1 MRTCDVLV
9 VGAGP
14 AGTMLAG
21 EIARAGRSV
30 TVLDRRP
37 GPSPLSRA
45 FGVHAATLELLE
57 ARGLADGLLT
67 HGRPVDRLR
76 LWRGVGIRLDRLATR
91 FPYVLVTP
99 QHHVDAALEQYA
111 RDRGATVFRGAA
123 VTGLEQDDDGV
134 TVTADGPDGPQ
145 QWRAGWVVGADG
157 VHSTVRE
164 LLSVPFP
171 GTEVLRS
178 VMLADVRLSRP
189 PGDGIDVN
197 TAPHGFAFVAPF
209 GDGWFRVIA
218 WDRRRQTDDTTPV
231 TVEEVRTALVA
242 AFGDDLGMGEV
253 RWLSRFHCDERQVE
267 QYRHGRV
274 FLAGD
279 AAHVHSPAG
288 GQGMN
293 TGIQDAANLG
303 WKLAAVVGGVDPVIL
318 DSYQRERHPV
328 GRQVLR
334 SSGGLMRM
342 MTLRSP
348 VLRSLRRVLAPVAT
362 RIRPLVA
369 VVAGQLSGLSVRYPR
384 GAGDHRLVGRR
395 AAGVPLVD
403 GPDEILRGGFVLATS
418 QRGPRL
424 LVRPDGYVAWV
435 GDADDDGWRAVL
447 RYWTGNDGF
456 GSTAGGRSVP
466 SVRVP

>member
-14 AGTMLAG
+14 TGLMLAG
-21 EIARAGRSV
+21 EIAAAGRSV
-30 TVLDRRP
+30 TVLDRHP
-37 GPSPLSRA
+37 APSALSRA
-45 FGVHAATLELLE
+45 FGVHAATMELLD
-57 ARGLADGLLT
+57 ARGLADGVLA
-67 HGRPVDRLR
+67 HGRRVDRLR

-99 QHHVDAALEQYA
+99 QVHVDATLEQFA
-111 RDRGATVFRGAA
+111 RDRGAQVRRGVT
-123 VTGLEQDDDGV
+123 VTGLDQDEDGV

-145 QWRAGWVVGADG
+145 QWRAGWAVGADG
-157 VHSTVRE
+157 VRSTVRE

-218 WDRRRQTDDTTPV
+218 WDRREQADDATPV
-231 TVEEVRTALVA
+231 TAQEIRAALVA
-242 AFGDDLGMGEV
+242 AFGDDLGMGAV
-253 RWLSRFHCDERQVE
+253 RWLSRFHCDERQVG

-303 WKLAAVVGGVDPVIL
+303 WKLAAVVGGADPAIL

-342 MTLRSP
+342 MTLQPP
-348 VLRSLRRVLAPVAT
+348 VLRAMRRLLAPLAT

-369 VVAGQLSGLSVRYPR
+369 VAGGQLSGLSVRYPR
-384 GAGDHRLVGRR
+384 SAGDHRLVGRR
-395 AAGVPLVD
+395 AAGVPQVD
-403 GPDEILRGGFVLATS
+403 GPGEILRAGFVLAAS
-418 QRGPRL
+418 PQGQRL
-424 LVRPDGYVAWV
+424 LVRPDGYLAWA
-435 GDADDDGWRAVL
+435 GQDDGWRAVY
-447 RYWTGNDGF
+447 RHWIGDEVVDGPTTF
-456 GSTAGGRSVP
+456 GRSAP
-466 SVRVP
+466 PVRVP